1 MICEMRPMQQKPV
14 FMIRLCSDH
23 AAYEAVPRKK
33 LSLDMAALKQTIEE
47 GSDWRAVIFT
57 PKFLVIKRDDGVEV
71 TIVDDGRMIIRN
83 VADQKSAG
91 EIAEAILP
99 SSTPV

>member
-1 MICEMRPMQQKPV
+1 M

-23 AAYEAVPRKK
+23 AAYEAVPRRR
-33 LSLDMAALKQTIEE
+33 LSLDMVALKQRIEE
-47 GSDWRAVIFT
+47 GSGWEVATHT
-57 PKFLVIKRDDGVEV
+57 PQFLVIKRDDGVEV

-99 SSTPV
+99 SSTRAE

>member
-1 MICEMRPMQQKPV
+1 MIAGTRPMRQKPM

-23 AAYEAVPRKK
+23 AAYEAVPKK
-33 LSLDMAALKQTIEE
+33 RLSLDMVALKQRIEE
-47 GSDWRAVIFT
+47 GSGWKATIYT
-57 PKFLVIKRDDGVEV
+57 PQFLVIKRDDGVEV

-99 SSTPV
+99 SAPAK